1 MTSFTPARTRSNAQ
15 SSLLSHRLF
24 HIRASAFNPLP
35 SPLLTF
41 PSFSVHRTPPP
52 DSSFTSVW
60 LPVGSSHG
68 EMYERGEKWMANSIK
83 SIIPEAAP
91 CYQWHC
97 KGVLMHCLA
106 CSALPPPHSLR
117 NQSCCGPGGVGGGR
131 DKLHRLIRDQRGL
144 VSAGRRTAASRLPS
158 PQGTAVTAVRK
169 SSVRCQRH
177 AQRRRKPYQQQ
188 LSRRHHTIVPPMNVI
203 FDVYMILGI
212 NYM

>member
-24 HIRASAFNPLP
+24 HIRASAFKPVL
-35 SPLLTF
+35 SPLWTF
-41 PSFSVHRTPPP
+41 PTFSVHRTPPPPSP

-91 CYQWHC
+91 CYQRHC

-117 NQSCCGPGGVGGGR
+117 NQSCCGPGGVGGGETSFTDSSETR
-131 DKLHRLIRDQRGL
+131 EGLFRRGDAQQQAAYLHRKELL
-144 VSAGRRTAASRLPS
+144 S
-158 PQGTAVTAVRK
+158 
-169 SSVRCQRH
+169 
-177 AQRRRKPYQQQ
+177 QQ
-188 LSRRHHTIVPPMNVI
+188 
-203 FDVYMILGI
+203 
-212 NYM
+212 